1 VTVATISEILEE
13 FWTQM
18 SADINAEL
26 DRLLPAATDEPT
38 RLHQAMRHAIE
49 AGGKRLR
56 PVLAVATHRVCG
68 GTNPLIFPIGA
79 AIEML
84 HTYSLIHD
92 DLPCMDDD
100 DWRRGKPTVHIAFDE
115 ATAVLAG
122 DALHAAAF
130 EVLAGVAPTE
140 ITREIAVAIG
150 TTGMLGG
157 QMADLEAEGKTPTEE
172 LVTAIHQRKTGYLIV
187 ASAKAGARLA
197 HASPAELEA
206 IVAYATPLGFAF
218 QIVDDLL
225 EITGDQDRLGKSTQ
239 SDEKHAKVTFPGAV
253 GVDAARTRAESL
265 VEKAKAALTTL
276 TGDTSILAALADF
289 IVRRDR

>member
-1 VTVATISEILEE
+1 MTVATISEILEA
-13 FWTQM
+13 FWTAT
-18 SADINAEL
+18 SARINSEL
-26 DRLLPAATDEPT
+26 DRLLPAATDDPT
-38 RLHQAMRHAIE
+38 RLHQAMRHAVM

-56 PVLAVATHRVCG
+56 PVLAVATHEVCRG
-68 GTNPLIFPIGA
+68 DNPAIYPIGA

-100 DWRRGKPTVHIAFDE
+100 EWRRGQPTVHVAFDE

-122 DALHAAAF
+122 DALHATAF
-130 EVLAGVAPTE
+130 EILATIAPTE

-172 LVTAIHQRKTGYLIV
+172 LVTAIHQRKTGFLFV
-187 ASAKAGARLA
+187 ASAMAGARLA
-197 HASPAELEA
+197 NASATELDA
-206 IVAYATPLGFAF
+206 IEAYARPLGLAF

-225 EITGDQDRLGKSTQ
+225 EITGDQDRLGKSTA
-239 SDEKHAKVTFPGAV
+239 SDQKHGKVTYPGAV
-253 GVDAARTRAESL
+253 GIDAARLRAESL
-265 VEKAKAALTTL
+265 ADQAKTALASL
-276 TGDTSILAALADF
+276 SGDTAILAALAGF
-289 IVRRDR
+289 IVCRDR

>member
-1 VTVATISEILEE
+1 MAVATISKILEE
-13 FWTQM
+13 FWTAT
-18 SADINAEL
+18 SDRINLEL
-26 DRLLPAATDEPT
+26 DRLLPPATDDPT

-56 PVLAVATHRVCG
+56 PVLALATHQVCG
-68 GTNPLIFPIGA
+68 GNDPRIYPLGA

-100 DWRRGKPTVHIAFDE
+100 EWRRGQPTVHVAFDE

-122 DALHAAAF
+122 DALHATAF
-130 EVLAGVAPTE
+130 EILATVAPAE

-172 LVTAIHQRKTGYLIV
+172 LVTRIHRRKTGCLFI

-197 HASPAELEA
+197 DASGEELSSIERYAE
-206 IVAYATPLGFAF
+206 PLGLAF

-225 EITGDQDRLGKSTQ
+225 EITGDQDRLGKSTK
-239 SDEKHAKVTFPGAV
+239 SDQKHGKVTYPGAV
-253 GVDAARTRAESL
+253 GIDVARERAESL
-265 VEKAKAALTTL
+265 ANQAKAALAPL
-276 TGDTSILAALADF
+276 TGDIPNLPRSLNLG
-289 IVRRDR
+289 